1 MLPHRALILIREFSK
16 PLTHPY
22 WRFGT
27 RHAILIKQSPIMKTI
42 IKQIKHEL
50 RRLITSTQIN
60 TYYLNSVQTNFP
72 GIYDYNDTDYIH
84 KYGEELLNELS
95 YQSVK
100 GTHMNFYYCA
110 RNFLKDTTKFR
121 LIQYY
126 VKEKKYNEWILE

>member
-1 MLPHRALILIREFSK
+1 MLPHRALTLIREFSK

-42 IKQIKHEL
+42 IKQIKNEL
-50 RRLITSTQIN
+50 QRL
-60 TYYLNSVQTNFP
+60 TYLSQTNSIQTNFP
-72 GIYDYNDTDYIH
+72 GIYEYNDTDYIH
-84 KYGEELLNELS
+84 TYGEELLIALS

-126 VKEKKYNEWILE
+126 VGQKKYDEWIIL